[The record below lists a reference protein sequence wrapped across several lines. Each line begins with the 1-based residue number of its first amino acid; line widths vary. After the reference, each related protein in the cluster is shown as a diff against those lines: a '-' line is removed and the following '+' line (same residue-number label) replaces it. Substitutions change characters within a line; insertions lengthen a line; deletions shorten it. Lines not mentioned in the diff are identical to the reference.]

1 MNVTDKNQIEQVVK
15 FLKSAAEQEQDW
27 QLSSAI
33 VNVYS
38 ALEQAL
44 ESHIEDKHHPHL
56 LLEIVKAET
65 IMDHAIK
72 ESCTTDC
79 IRLSQGTCPY
89 LTISQKY
96 KCPRIYQCLEN
107 SSSID

>member
-96 KCPRIYQCLEN
+96 KCPRISQCLEN
-107 SSSID
+107 FSSID